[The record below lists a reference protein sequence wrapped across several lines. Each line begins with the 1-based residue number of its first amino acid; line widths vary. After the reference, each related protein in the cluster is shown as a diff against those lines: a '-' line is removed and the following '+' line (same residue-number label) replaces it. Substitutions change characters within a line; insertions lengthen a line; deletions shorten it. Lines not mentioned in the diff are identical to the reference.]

1 MREYKY
7 RKIDIVDWNKKEKL
21 EEWREQWANYV
32 NGSLERNGI
41 KEIIDHRTL
50 AEQGIERIPQIHV
63 GTYVNAMEKRGYNL
77 IEVR

>member
-1 MREYKY
+1 M
-7 RKIDIVDWNKKEKL
+7 IGIKKEKL

-50 AEQGIERIPQIHV
+50 AEQGIERTYPKFMV
-63 GTYVNAMEKRGYNL
+63 GTYVNAIGKKGGT
-77 IEVR
+77 I